1 MFRVFFGLLPF
12 GLCLVLF
19 SSRHTQTSHILYYN
33 KPHHR
38 KTPFLLLPLLWRR
51 ARAVIMSFF
60 MRRRLPPFASRLLL
74 PSKLLAPSTHS
85 PLGEEFSA
93 MVSLVT
99 KRRWRLWCER
109 ENVVFGRSMTTTTTT
124 VSSSS
129 SSSSSDEGGGGGERE
144 ESETGVDDEAKREEE
159 KEETKPPKSSSS
171 SSSSS
176 SRREGV
182 VDMRHATRQTRKES
196 WEYAKGE
203 PWGWL
208 YESTRRGETI
218 DNFPSQKNA
227 ILSDRVKTKMYLD
240 HKKDPEKYSTENL
253 AKTYAVREQRIM
265 AILALKRR
273 EAEWIKAGKELD
285 YDLEARFEA
294 VFGTSERGAGERHY
308 VDVPTYPSFE
318 VLTSSEARE
327 RTPGL
332 KVDPEKLALREE
344 RELVRTFKER
354 LDFNA
359 GVTGTSL
366 KRESRRKHA
375 AKRPVG
381 GFGLLVTPLGK
392 NAPDPYVAEAN
403 GEKRPL
409 NDDEEVFRKQR
420 TIKPR
425 RRIG

>member
-1 MFRVFFGLLPF
+1 M
-12 GLCLVLF
+12 
-19 SSRHTQTSHILYYN
+19 
-33 KPHHR
+33 
-38 KTPFLLLPLLWRR
+38 
-51 ARAVIMSFF
+51 
-60 MRRRLPPFASRLLL
+60 
-74 PSKLLAPSTHS
+74 
-85 PLGEEFSA
+85 
-93 MVSLVT
+93 
-99 KRRWRLWCER
+99 
-109 ENVVFGRSMTTTTTT
+109 TT
-124 VSSSS
+124 VSSSY
-129 SSSSSDEGGGGGERE
+129 SSSSSDEGGGGGGERE
-144 ESETGVDDEAKREEE
+144 ESGRRRDEGETGVDDNDAKREEEEEEE

-176 SRREGV
+176 QHEGV

-208 YESTRRGETI
+208 YESTPRGETI

>member
-1 MFRVFFGLLPF
+1 
-12 GLCLVLF
+12 
-19 SSRHTQTSHILYYN
+19 
-33 KPHHR
+33 
-38 KTPFLLLPLLWRR
+38 
-51 ARAVIMSFF
+51 
-60 MRRRLPPFASRLLL
+60 
-74 PSKLLAPSTHS
+74 
-85 PLGEEFSA
+85 
-93 MVSLVT
+93 
-99 KRRWRLWCER
+99 
-109 ENVVFGRSMTTTTTT
+109 MTTTTTT

-129 SSSSSDEGGGGGERE
+129 SSSSSDEGGGGGGGERE

-159 KEETKPPKSSSS
+159 KEETKPPKSSSSS

-208 YESTRRGETI
+208 YDSTRRGETI

-265 AILALKRR
+265 AILVLKRR

>member
-1 MFRVFFGLLPF
+1 MSRSLLF
-12 GLCLVLF
+12 A
-19 SSRHTQTSHILYYN
+19 STQTSRILYYN
-33 KPHHR
+33 THIP
-38 KTPFLLLPLLWRR
+38 PENALPSSS
-51 ARAVIMSFF
+51 ASVETRAVIMSF
-60 MRRRLPPFASRLLL
+60 MRRRLPPFFALSRLLL

-129 SSSSSDEGGGGGERE
+129 SSSSSDEGGGGGGGERE

-159 KEETKPPKSSSS
+159 KEETKPPKSSSSS

-208 YESTRRGETI
+208 YDSTRRGETI